1 MRKQLG
7 RAWLACVL
15 LVAAQASPA
24 AAGMAA
30 PLPVHW
36 REVLRL
42 NDTPLMRLQALSF
55 FLLGFVVCALIVRW
69 LWNSLAGEFPK
80 LPRLSLV
87 KALAGVMLWSML
99 MIIVLTMISGAR
111 ELMTPGAWKKQSFT
125 YKLAESPAT
134 PGYEDPAAVRK
145 QHLERLRTALWQFAA
160 LHQGRF
166 PTRAESDAMSPDLWE
181 VPEGGGM
188 RYGYVPGRSADRSAG
203 LLVYEPELEA
213 DNRFVI
219 QTNGEIVSRRSLEI
233 TLALKAEARHP

>member
-1 MRKQLG
+1 MRKQL
-7 RAWLACVL
+7 RCAWLACV
-15 LVAAQASPA
+15 VMAAHTAPA
-24 AAGMAA
+24 TAGMAA
-30 PLPVHW
+30 PLPAHW

-55 FLLGFVVCALIVRW
+55 FLLGFLLCTLVVRW
-69 LWNSLAGEFPK
+69 LWNSLAEGLPK

-125 YKLAESPAT
+125 YKLTDSPG
-134 PGYEDPAAVRK
+134 PSSNEDPVAVRK
-145 QHLERLRTALWQFAA
+145 RHLERLRTELWQFAA

-166 PTRAESDAMSPDLWE
+166 PSRAESDAMLPELWE
-181 VPEGGGM
+181 VPEGGGL
-188 RYGYVPGRSADRSAG
+188 RYGYVAGLSADRSAA

-213 DNRFVI
+213 DRRFVL
-219 QTNGEIVSRRSLEI
+219 QTNGEIVSRRSTDI
-233 TLALKAEARHP
+233 TLALKREAHQP

>member
-1 MRKQLG
+1 MRMQQ
-7 RAWLACVL
+7 RCAWLACVV
-15 LVAAQASPA
+15 VAALNSPA
-24 AAGMAA
+24 LAGMAA

-55 FLLGFVVCALIVRW
+55 FLLGFVLCALVARW
-69 LWNSLAGEFPK
+69 LWNSLAGAFPK
-80 LPRLSLV
+80 LPRLSVV

-125 YKLAESPAT
+125 YKLADSAAPPT
-134 PGYEDPAAVRK
+134 YEDPATMRK
-145 QHLERLRTALWQFAA
+145 QQLERLRTALWQFAA

-166 PTRAESDAMSPDLWE
+166 PTQPESDAMSPDLWE
-181 VPEGGGM
+181 VPEAGGM
-188 RYGYVPGRSADRSAG
+188 RYGYVPGLSADRTTG

-213 DNRFVI
+213 DHRFVL
-219 QTNGEIVSRRSLEI
+219 QTNGEIVSRRSSEI
-233 TLALKAEARHP
+233 TLALKSGSHP